1 MLSLGQSGR
10 IASSCFREAAFPG
23 RPRRSGHRDVLAPFL
38 HFPHLTFPYF
48 PYSVIGSL
56 TNSMVS
62 DRHDQRAHSDLQN
75 DAGLQKLTSAAYV
88 TQTEES
94 TGRTTSKG
102 SVSKPKTGRHQSHKK
117 IYHEPTCDQCYRRKI
132 RCLRVPPDSEDCST
146 CMTSNRKC
154 TWDRWVNSGG
164 ISGMQ
169 TRSNSLGK

>member
-23 RPRRSGHRDVLAPFL
+23 RPRRSGHRDALAPFL

-75 DAGLQKLTSAAYV
+75 DAGLQKLTSLNKSPPNHRNASQPSHSGSFPATTGSY
-88 TQTEES
+88 QPQS
-94 TGRTTSKG
+94 TNSATTSYLL
-102 SVSKPKTGRHQSHKK
+102 P
-117 IYHEPTCDQCYRRKI
+117 
-132 RCLRVPPDSEDCST
+132 
-146 CMTSNRKC
+146 
-154 TWDRWVNSGG
+154 
-164 ISGMQ
+164 GMQ
-169 TRSNSLGK
+169 YAHLADIEQSAHHLDIDNSTVSPPCVVLQHLGVILPLHPRRRLKK

>member
-23 RPRRSGHRDVLAPFL
+23 RPRQSGHRDVLAPFL

-75 DAGLQKLTSAAYV
+75 DAGLQKLTSLNKSPPNHRNASQLHILGPSLQLLAH
-88 TQTEES
+88 
-94 TGRTTSKG
+94 TSLKA
-102 SVSKPKTGRHQSHKK
+102 PIQPPP
-117 IYHEPTCDQCYRRKI
+117 PTCYQ
-132 RCLRVPPDSEDCST
+132 VCSMPIWLT
-146 CMTSNRKC
+146 LSNRHIIL
-154 TWDRWVNSGG
+154 TLITVR
-164 ISGMQ
+164 
-169 TRSNSLGK
+169 

>member
-75 DAGLQKLTSAAYV
+75 DAGLQKLTSLNKSPPNHRNASQPSHSGSFPATTGSY
-88 TQTEES
+88 QPQS
-94 TGRTTSKG
+94 TNSATTSYLLQ
-102 SVSKPKTGRHQSHKK
+102 V
-117 IYHEPTCDQCYRRKI
+117 
-132 RCLRVPPDSEDCST
+132 CSMPIWLT
-146 CMTSNRKC
+146 LSNRHIIL
-154 TWDRWVNSGG
+154 TLITVR
-164 ISGMQ
+164 
-169 TRSNSLGK
+169 